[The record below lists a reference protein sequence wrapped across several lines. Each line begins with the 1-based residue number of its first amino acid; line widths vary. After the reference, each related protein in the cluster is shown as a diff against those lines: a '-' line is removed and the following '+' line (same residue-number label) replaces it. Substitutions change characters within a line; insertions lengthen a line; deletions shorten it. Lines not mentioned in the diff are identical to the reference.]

1 MMLLFSSFP
10 KGTFFPILINFSRC
24 YCSTTNLSKKAYV
37 QYIALCLRDGLR
49 TLTGVRPSIVP
60 YPDPIRQKNVVTI
73 KFEDVPCNTGDPN
86 WLEKTNTVNEYP
98 KGLMFAVMGC
108 SGRSTSSEI
117 LWDARRVYTT
127 EKNKQKVSSLAR
139 KGLRG
144 KQKLLWKLILNYDL
158 RA

>member
-1 MMLLFSSFP
+1 MVTLFSTFSKKTSFSV
-10 KGTFFPILINFSRC
+10 LLNSSRC
-24 YCSTTNLSKKAYV
+24 YCSTTNLSQKAYV

-60 YPDPIRQKNVVTI
+60 YPDPKRQKNVVTI

-117 LWDARRVYTT
+117 LWDARGVYTT